1 MGILDDEIEILKEK
15 SKRFAEHF
23 EKEKLKL
30 FIRCEKH
37 ILLNK
42 LLQESY
48 EFENISDLRQVIYDL
63 IDEL

>member
-1 MGILDDEIEILKEK
+1 MKTPEEEIEILKAE
-15 SKRFAEHF
+15 SRRISEHF
-23 EKEKLKL
+23 GQEKLKL
-30 FIRCEKH
+30 IIRYERH

-48 EFENISDLRQVIYDL
+48 DFENISDLRQVIYDL